1 VTDRRRLTGQG
12 VRISVDEHRATRAIE
27 AAATSAAWINAALV
41 QCQKDVDLARA
52 ALAAEND
59 KGAVTCAYDAIRTA
73 VECHMNAAGLRIS
86 NQPGAHKV
94 AIDYAAE
101 KMAGVFD
108 ETRLLQYEQL
118 RVLRHRC
125 RVPVLVKHAAVDRP
139 EGFRRR
145 RGPGGGDGQRRD
157 RCMVAR
163 GEVASLRKA
172 PNG

>member
-1 VTDRRRLTGQG
+1 MTDRRRLTGQG
-12 VRISVDEHRATRAIE
+12 VRTSVDEHRATRAIE
-27 AAATSAAWINAALV
+27 AAATNAAWINAALV

-52 ALAAEND
+52 ALAAENH
-59 KGAVTCAYDAIRTA
+59 KGAVTCTYDAIRTA

-118 RVLRHRC
+118 RVLRHRAEYPFSSSM
-125 RVPVLVKHAAVDRP
+125 RLSIGPKDSAVAVALAAETVNAVIAAWSR
-139 EGFRRR
+139 EGKWRR
-145 RGPGGGDGQRRD
+145 
-157 RCMVAR
+157 
-163 GEVASLRKA
+163 
-172 PNG
+172 